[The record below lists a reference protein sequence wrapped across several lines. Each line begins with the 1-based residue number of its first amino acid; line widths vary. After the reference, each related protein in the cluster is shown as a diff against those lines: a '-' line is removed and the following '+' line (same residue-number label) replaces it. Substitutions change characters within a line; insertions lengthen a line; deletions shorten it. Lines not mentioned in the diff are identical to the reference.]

1 MEAAILAV
9 VALMCSLTLALWRH
23 MDARF
28 NRLEERFDRRFDRLD
43 DRVIGQGERIA
54 HMEGV
59 REATTVPPARPTTAA
74 RPSETVPADA

>member
-9 VALMCSLTLALWRH
+9 VALTCSLTLALWRH
-23 MDARF
+23 MDGRF
-28 NRLEERFDRRFDRLD
+28 NRLEERFDRLD
-43 DRVIGQGERIA
+43 DRVIGHGERIA

-59 REATTVPPARPTTAA
+59 REATTVPPTRPTTAA